1 MQLLLLFLFI
11 MAAIGLFTDQM
22 SGRLYLIIAGITV
35 LTTALYYGA
44 TRFMS

>member
-1 MQLLLLFLFI
+1 MQLLLLFLFT

-22 SGRLYLIIAGITV
+22 SKRLALMICGITM

>member
-1 MQLLLLFLFI
+1 MQLLLLFLFT

-22 SGRLYLIIAGITV
+22 SGRLLLMITGITV
-35 LTTALYYGA
+35 LTTALYYGS